1 MDYRTVKQI
10 EQLIKDGFDL
20 DLIAF
25 ELDISME
32 FLKKCEKQIQA
43 NKNATSKMDQLRE
56 KYYELYYTSNKT
68 IINDAMN
75 LTEQQIEL
83 IESVI
88 QNVEETIG
96 KMGNISKTERR
107 KFTRD
112 ILQEAR
118 KIEMLQLTVE
128 QTQNLLTLLNSTK
141 LNKVNVGFTDQTDTY
156 VLKVRKKFTKT
167 LIEAIDIAQSKT
179 ADLDEL
185 KMLQRK
191 ITTEIEKENLILAKT
206 VRDRIGN
213 RIMEIQKQNA
223 IERIKNDVSKDIEQ
237 IIRKLASGEL
247 DDIEEANKVIEEE
260 TKRRFENK
268 TRNKFSL
275 TEEQEKN
282 QVIIQIKK
290 CLREQA
296 EVYPIENPEITIQQL
311 TDLIGGNFADVINIV
326 GENCIRNKQFEK
338 AKEICDKYKEKR
350 DDVPEKSYIKR
361 LRDDIKKAEIADII
375 LKGINKRGTVQEE
388 NRTFELIE
396 EGLNRANM
404 KLGAIT
410 LGKNQDGTKSITLAD
425 IWESEQIR

>member
-1 MDYRTVKQI
+1 MDYKTVKQI

-20 DLIAF
+20 DLISF

-43 NKNATSKMDQLRE
+43 NKNVTSKMDELRE
-56 KYYELYYTSNKT
+56 KYYELYYTSNESVIKDE
-68 IINDAMN
+68 IK
-75 LTEQQIEL
+75 LTEQQNEL

-88 QNVEETIG
+88 QKVEETID

-112 ILQEAR
+112 ILQEAI
-118 KIEMLQLTVE
+118 KIEMLPLTVE
-128 QTQNLLTLLNSTK
+128 QAQNLLTSLNSTK
-141 LNKVNVGFTDQTDTY
+141 LNKVNVGYTDQTDTY
-156 VLKVRKKFTKT
+156 VWKVRKKFTKT

-185 KMLQRK
+185 KKLQRK

-247 DDIEEANKVIEEE
+247 DDIEKANIVIEEE
-260 TKRRFENK
+260 SKRRFENK
-268 TRNKFSL
+268 PKNKFSL

-296 EVYPIENPEITIQQL
+296 ETYPIENPQITIQQL

-326 GENCIRNKQFEK
+326 GQNCIINRQFEK
-338 AKEICDKYKEKR
+338 AKAICDKYEEKR

-361 LRDDIKKAEIADII
+361 LKEDIKKEEIAEMI
-375 LKGINKRGTVQEE
+375 LKGINNKGTVKED
-388 NRTFELIE
+388 NRIFELIE
-396 EGLNRANM
+396 EGLERANI
-404 KLGAIT
+404 KLGAIF

-425 IWESEQIR
+425 IWESEQMR